1 MGALKRPGG
10 VCRLGPRGE
19 FLDTTG
25 MSHPGCATTDL
36 PAPPHPETRTGP
48 LFRYKLHQDTDLF
61 DRAYNYI
68 REYY

>member
-25 MSHPGCATTDL
+25 MSHPLEGRGMLVVSHTWARSGFL
-36 PAPPHPETRTGP
+36 GGVGPAGQS
-48 LFRYKLHQDTDLF
+48 LHNP
-61 DRAYNYI
+61 RV
-68 REYY
+68 